1 MTPNSGS
8 LGEKSSDFISV
19 GSLHWL
25 CREVAAAL
33 SWLPAWQLGRH
44 RPAMHS
50 VRRALVPPGRSP
62 ANH

>member
-33 SWLPAWQLGRH
+33 SWFPAWQL
-44 RPAMHS
+44 
-50 VRRALVPPGRSP
+50 
-62 ANH
+62 